1 MDKTP
6 FTKAIES
13 IKAGDRYDA
22 NDVGTKR
29 LLQRIETEGK
39 VARKAV
45 DALLAA
51 GFTVGVNDGEETVLK
66 HSTSVNEIMGA
77 LFSTDWDY
85 LYAYDATTKK
95 RVGWVHLVYG
105 NEGHDLVSNYTTN
118 LEDAI
123 APANVYADQLAEK
136 AA

>member
-6 FTKAIES
+6 FTQAINR
-13 IKAGDRYDA
+13 IKGGDRYDPL
-22 NDVGTKR
+22 DDGTKR
-29 LLQRIETEGK
+29 LIKRIETEGK

-66 HSTSVNEIMGA
+66 HSTSVNDIMGA

-85 LYAYDATTKK
+85 LYAYDAETKK

-105 NEGHDLVSNYTTN
+105 NDGTDLVSDHTTN
-118 LEDAI
+118 LEQTL
-123 APANVYADQLAEK
+123 APVSAYCEELEARA
-136 AA
+136 